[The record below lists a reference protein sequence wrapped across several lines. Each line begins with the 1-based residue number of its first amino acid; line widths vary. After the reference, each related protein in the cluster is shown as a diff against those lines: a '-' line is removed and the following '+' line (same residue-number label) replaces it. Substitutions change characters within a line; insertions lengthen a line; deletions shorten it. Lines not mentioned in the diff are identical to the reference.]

1 MKSARVAVV
10 ALLLAAAGM
19 GSVGVASAAP
29 SGAPSASSMATFDC
43 GTAGVY
49 TGFANSGNSQAL
61 TWNPFFL
68 TAADGSTKLLVPTAN
83 DLVVTVANV
92 GVVFAPNARK
102 GSSVGAV
109 TCTVTG
115 GGGDVTVSGSV
126 TGSLAPA

>member
-1 MKSARVAVV
+1 MKSARAAVV
-10 ALLLAAAGM
+10 GLLLAAAGM

-29 SGAPSASSMATFDC
+29 SGAPSASSVATFDC
-43 GTAGVY
+43 GPDGAY

-83 DLVVTVANV
+83 NLVVTV
-92 GVVFAPNARK
+92 GGKVVFEPNARK

-109 TCTVTG
+109 TCTVSG
-115 GGGDVTVSGSV
+115 GSGGVTVGGSV
-126 TGSLAPA
+126 SGSLAPA